1 MNKKNKNIPKFY
13 RNFFLTFI
21 FICFNNTL
29 IFSQSSS
36 DSLDYIPLTKSI
48 NLLSSY
54 FDKQLNTYS
63 LNTGFAYNQ
72 DLSDFNF
79 KIFENFNSKLV
90 KSGAN
95 NRRDEQNFSLLT
107 SYKISSTFSSGISV
121 DNKILSDSR
130 QIEINQASIS
140 NVSLFTLYS
149 PEPGMVFSPFV
160 GYSNNRQIGE
170 NDYGLIYGIE
180 GTANETNLS
189 DLNLSAQLKLSNED
203 ISPRKNLLRY
213 LNLLLN
219 NNFADNVSNTLNA
232 KFTQNRKDFYYAADQ
247 QTSTE
252 FNIINN
258 IQSRIETA
266 YSLEDNV
273 HFGNFFNIFTL
284 NSRGNVSWRDIDRD
298 TRYRPMLI
306 TSSSVYDTKINELRV
321 EFESV
326 MSYKSDFFSG
336 NIRGLITERDEKNI
350 TKNYGNNDF
359 FFEERS
365 NQESQKN
372 NNSTRASLSFSGDFN
387 LSQKDKLSLSF
398 LQNKLRYDT
407 PSEENFDDRD
417 EILSILRLR
426 YSRFL
431 TPFFEAF
438 VSTEGTYSHI
448 IYLFSE
454 KSSNNNI
461 NRVLKFATGG
471 NYTGKNVSSLN
482 TFEVSANYTVYDF
495 EDLNPNYKS
504 FSFRQFTATDSSR
517 IKIFKDLSLDND
529 GYLKLSEQGDF
540 QWSSFSAQPTR
551 YLEEIYAEPKIA
563 YNLNGI
569 LLASGIRY
577 FSLKAY
583 NYKVREKIPDSK
595 YISIGPLME
604 IFFLIKETLYFRIY
618 GWYEF
623 ITANNAPNQEQ
634 ANFTMQMNWNF

>member
-1 MNKKNKNIPKFY
+1 MRKKNRNILKCL
-13 RNFFLTFI
+13 RNFLLFFVLLFI
-21 FICFNNTL
+21 NSTL
-29 IFSQSSS
+29 VFSQTSS
-36 DSLDYIPLTKSI
+36 DSLDFIPLTKSV

-63 LNTGFAYNQ
+63 LNTGLNYNL
-72 DLSDFNF
+72 DLDDFNF
-79 KIFENFNSKLV
+79 RVFENLNSKLV
-90 KSGAN
+90 KSSSD
-95 NRRDEQNFSLLT
+95 NRRDEQNFSLST
-107 SYKISSTFSSGISV
+107 AYKISSNISSGISI

-149 PEPGMVFSPFV
+149 PEPDMKFSPFI

-180 GTANETNLS
+180 GSANETDLS
-189 DLNLSAQLKLSNED
+189 DLNLIAQLKLSNED
-203 ISPRKNLLRY
+203 ISPRKNLIRY

-219 NNFADNVSNTLNA
+219 NNFTENVSNTISA
-232 KFTQNRKDFYYAADQ
+232 MFTQNRKDFYYAADQ
-247 QTSTE
+247 QTSSE
-252 FNIINN
+252 FNIVNN

-266 YSLEDNV
+266 YSLEDHV
-273 HFGNFFNIFTL
+273 RFGNFFDIFSL
-284 NSRGNVSWRDIDRD
+284 DSRGSVSWRDIDRD
-298 TRYRPMLI
+298 TRYMPSLI
-306 TSSSVYDTKINELRV
+306 TSSSVYDTKVNELRV

-350 TKNYGNNDF
+350 TKNYGDNDF
-359 FFEERS
+359 YFEERS

-417 EILSILRLR
+417 EILSILRLK

-438 VSTEGTYSHI
+438 VTTEGTYNHI
-448 IYLFSE
+448 VYLFSE

-461 NRVLKFATGG
+461 NRVLKFAAGG

-495 EDLNPNYKS
+495 EDLNPNFKS
-504 FSFRQFTATDSSR
+504 FSFRQFTATDSSS

-569 LLASGIRY
+569 LLASGLRY

-604 IFFLIKETLYFRIY
+604 IFFLLNKVLYFRVY

-623 ITANNAPNQEQ
+623 ITTDSAPKQEQ